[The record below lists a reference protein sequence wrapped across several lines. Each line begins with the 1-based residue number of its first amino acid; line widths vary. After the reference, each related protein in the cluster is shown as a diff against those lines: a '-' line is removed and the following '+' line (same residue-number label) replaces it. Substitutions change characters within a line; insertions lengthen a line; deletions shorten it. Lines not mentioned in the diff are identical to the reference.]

1 MPIEGTPSTVP
12 TSPLLA
18 EDEPEAYRVINPA
31 SVAPLLLLCD
41 HASRRFPRALG
52 DMGLDPVTLRCHLA
66 WDIGAGPLTERLA
79 AALRVTAVCA
89 EYSRLVVDVN
99 RDLLDPSAF
108 LEFGDGVVVH
118 GNRSLSAAQKQARAD
133 EIYWVY
139 HNGVSAEIERLRG
152 AGVTPMIV
160 AVHSFTPVLNGVSRP
175 CEIGVLWDADRG
187 TAERF
192 IAGFRSAGFVVGD
205 NEPYSGKA
213 PADFTIDH
221 HAEAAKLPHVGIEVR
236 QDLIDSDNGIAV
248 IGDIFENILA
258 EILGIQPQ
266 SANDED
272 CGSPP
277 GHNAFN
283 G

>member
-1 MPIEGTPSTVP
+1 MPIEGTPSNIP
-12 TSPLLA
+12 TPALLA
-18 EDEPEAYRVINPA
+18 DDEPTAYRVINPQ
-31 SVAPLLLLCD
+31 SVAPVLLLCD
-41 HASRRFPRALG
+41 HASRRMPRALG

-79 AALRVTAVCA
+79 AALCVPAVCA
-89 EYSRLVVDVN
+89 QYSRLVVDVN
-99 RDLLDPSAF
+99 RELLDPSAF

-118 GNRSLSAAQKQARAD
+118 GNRSLNAAQKQARAD

-139 HNGVSAEIERLRG
+139 HGGVRAEIERLRN
-152 AGVTPMIV
+152 AGVTPTVV
-160 AVHSFTPVLNGVSRP
+160 AVHSFTPVLNGASRP
-175 CEIGVLWDADRG
+175 WEIGVLWDTDRD

-192 IAGFRSAGFVVGD
+192 LDGFRSAGFKVGD

-221 HAEAAKLPHVGIEVR
+221 HAEAAKLPHVGIEIR
-236 QDLIDSDNGIAV
+236 QDLIDSDRGVAV
-248 IGDIFENILA
+248 IGEVFEKLLA
-258 EILGIQPQ
+258 EIFGVAPV
-266 SANDED
+266 SANDDD

-277 GHNAFN
+277 GHNASN